1 MRKVEVVT
9 VVMGALGAVPGHV
22 LRTDFT
28 TGKENSDKLRG
39 TLDSK

>member
-9 VVMGALGAVPGHV
+9 VVMGALGAVLGHV

-39 TLDSK
+39 TLESK